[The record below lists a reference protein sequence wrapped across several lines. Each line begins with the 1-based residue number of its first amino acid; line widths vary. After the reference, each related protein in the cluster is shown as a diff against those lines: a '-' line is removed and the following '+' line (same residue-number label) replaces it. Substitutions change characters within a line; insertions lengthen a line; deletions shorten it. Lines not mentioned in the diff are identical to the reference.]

1 MGKKYS
7 NARNL
12 APGGQILS
20 IDSLTGRFKEKSKGR
35 YLALAFLVLILLG
48 VGGLL
53 IADYKGAVNLGL
65 FPKKNNE
72 E

>member
-1 MGKKYS
+1 MGKYS

-12 APGGQILS
+12 APGGRSVS
-20 IDSLTGRFKEKSKGR
+20 INSITGRLKEKSKGR

-48 VGGLL
+48 VAALFY
-53 IADYKGAVNLGL
+53 ADYKGAVNLGL

>member
-1 MGKKYS
+1 MGKNSKAS
-7 NARNL
+7 NL
-12 APGGQILS
+12 APGGRPVS
-20 IDSLTGRFKEKSKGR
+20 INSLTGRYKQKNKGS
-35 YLALAFLVLILLG
+35 YWAVAFLVLILL
-48 VGGLL
+48 VVVALL